1 MTALARALR
10 DRESI
15 GAVFAVNGTVDAL
28 APIRRAGFE
37 AQLLSSEDHLGEL
50 VARLRPQM
58 LLLDCREGPSRAE
71 VDALARDIPVTAVI
85 DDGSDRRLAA
95 DFAYYPPVPQV
106 KALDWTG
113 ARTVPRIGWEWSLTG
128 LNPHLTPARALASRP
143 TLLVAMGGS
152 DPFGLTLRAAKAL
165 INIDQAWRVRFVI
178 GSGMKDGGAI
188 AAAIV
193 AQSDRYETVEHADD
207 LAIEYA
213 HADIGLCA
221 FGVTAYEMAAFGV
234 PALYLGLTQDHAD
247 SARAFDEAGIG
258 QLLGTITEVSDE
270 AIAEAVTALLHDG
283 QRRRQMR
290 KMGLALIDGEG
301 AARIAG
307 DLAQALKEETAP
319 LRAAK

>member
-1 MTALARALR
+1 MVSLARALR

-37 AQLLSSEDHLGEL
+37 GQLLSSEEHLGEMI
-50 VARLRPQM
+50 ARLSPQL
-58 LLLDCREGPSRAE
+58 LLLDGREGPSRAE
-71 VDALARDIPVTAVI
+71 LDRLARDIPVTAVI
-85 DDGSDRRLAA
+85 DDGSERRLAA

-106 KALDWTG
+106 KGLDWTG
-113 ARTVPRIGWEWSLTG
+113 ARTVPRIGWEWCLTG

-152 DPFGLTLRAAKAL
+152 DPHGLTLIAARALAG
-165 INIDQAWRVRFVI
+165 IDPGLRVRFVI
-178 GSGMKDGGAI
+178 GAGMKDGGSV

-193 AQSDRYETVEHADD
+193 ALSDRYETVEHADD

-213 HADIGLCA
+213 HADLGLCA

-234 PALYLGLTQDHAD
+234 PALYLALTEDHAC
-247 SARAFDEAGIG
+247 SARAFDEAGMG
-258 QLLGTITEVSDE
+258 ALLGIAADVTPE
-270 AIAEAVTALLHDG
+270 AMAGAVNALLQDAP
-283 QRRRQMR
+283 RRRQMR
-290 KMGLALIDGEG
+290 KAGLSLVDGEG

-307 DLAQALKEETAP
+307 DLAQALKEEQAP
-319 LRAAK
+319 VRAAR